1 MVQSRTRGGPSMRE
15 VHHSQIIAFLAV
27 CIRPKH
33 CGYIVW
39 RSSIGV
45 CDANAAGVLVWLRCC
60 GCVIVRHGAAEPTKL
75 LQDANYALLQGQQAT
90 QGVNLYTPIVSNVQ
104 CEKCIC
110 ACKMAC

>member
-60 GCVIVRHGAAEPTKL
+60 GCVIVRHGQQSL
-75 LQDANYALLQGQQAT
+75 LHYCKTQYHALLQIPQAT
-90 QGVNLYTPIVSNVQ
+90 QGFDVYNANR
-104 CEKCIC
+104 E
-110 ACKMAC
+110 